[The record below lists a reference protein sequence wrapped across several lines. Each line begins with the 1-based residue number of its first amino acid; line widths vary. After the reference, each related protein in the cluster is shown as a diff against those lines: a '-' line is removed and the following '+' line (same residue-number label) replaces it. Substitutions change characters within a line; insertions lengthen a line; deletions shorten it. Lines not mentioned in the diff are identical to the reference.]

1 MYRDRFIQAIHD
13 KKKVRLTFDSK
24 EDRAQVTRKCA
35 PMDFGASRRARE
47 KNDRYHLWNYE
58 GDTRPHVLILNPGQ
72 VVEIV
77 VLDERFEPSEFV
89 TWNTTTSPWSV
100 RRDWGTYS

>member
-1 MYRDRFIQAIHD
+1 MYRDRFVQAIHD

-24 EDRAQVTRKCA
+24 KDGAAVTRDCA
-35 PMDFGASRRARE
+35 PMDFGPSRRASE

-58 GDTRPHVLILNPGQ
+58 GDTKPHVLLLNPVQ
-72 VVEIV
+72 VVDMV
-77 VLDERFEPSEFV
+77 VLEERFEPSEFV

-100 RRDWGTYS
+100 RRDWGNYS